1 VAVHVDRG
9 GQHRRDDTR
18 QIRAPAGV
26 AIAVMICAFRMARD
40 EAPPAGKTRA
50 PRRKTPRE
58 GESVERAFMAVR
70 EAILMGRFE
79 PGVPVSQVTIAS
91 ELGVSRTPLRE
102 ALRMLQREGLVR
114 FEPNQR
120 IRIPSLTV
128 SDVEGLYVMRIALE
142 AVAIRLTIPAF
153 GPRQIARLEELYTAM
168 GQTAELLRAGP
179 ETPERAR
186 RETTAWAK
194 DASHREFHA
203 RFVAG
208 AGETVADRIAEL
220 SEYADR
226 YRIVYRLAR
235 ADAIG
240 QSMLEHRAMIDAAA
254 SGDVDATVAALTAHY
269 ARAANDVIEE
279 LDPRFVS
286 ARLATTVAAV
296 APPRP

>member
-1 VAVHVDRG
+1 MIRDGSMTNDPAPSSRSGSTSRGHV
-9 GQHRRDDTR
+9 
-18 QIRAPAGV
+18 
-26 AIAVMICAFRMARD
+26 
-40 EAPPAGKTRA
+40 
-50 PRRKTPRE
+50 PRE

-128 SDVEGLYVMRIALE
+128 SDVEGVYIMRIALE
-142 AVAIRLTIPAF
+142 AIAIRLTVPAF
-153 GPRQIARLEELYTAM
+153 GPRQIVRLEELYTAM
-168 GQTAELLRAGP
+168 DRTAKQLRTDL
-179 ETPERAR
+179 ESDEQAR
-186 RETTAWAK
+186 HATIAWAK

-208 AGETVADRIAEL
+208 AGETMAFKIAEL

-226 YRIVYRLAR
+226 YRIVYGLVR
-235 ADAIG
+235 ADAVG
-240 QSMLEHRAMIDAAA
+240 QSMVEHRAMIDAATA
-254 SGDVDATVAALTAHY
+254 GDVDATVVALTEHY
-269 ARAANDVIEE
+269 ARAATDVIEE
-279 LDPRFVS
+279 LDPRYVS
-286 ARLATTVAAV
+286 ARLATTVAAITEG
-296 APPRP
+296 R